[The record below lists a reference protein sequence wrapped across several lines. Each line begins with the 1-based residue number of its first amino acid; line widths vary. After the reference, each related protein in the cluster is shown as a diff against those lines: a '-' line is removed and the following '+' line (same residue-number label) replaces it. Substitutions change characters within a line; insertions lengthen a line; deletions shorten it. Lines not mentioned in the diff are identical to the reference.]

1 MLQPRNEEKM
11 SLTFCLR
18 LVVHKWKLLFWIIYF
33 KKKKKKNANQGY
45 MGCEFRSL
53 IWRQE
58 TLMVKQKPIIHFEIW
73 LLFSLCVEGLLCFDL

>member
-18 LVVHKWKLLFWIIYF
+18 LVVHKMKITILNHILLL
-33 KKKKKKNANQGY
+33 KKKKNANQGY